1 LKIWRRIIRYLNSE
15 DYVNIHVLN
24 RAQIIDDLFYFAMEK
39 KSNLSLFWE
48 LKKYLSR
55 ETDYVAW
62 YPVIKVFEYLSTFI
76 SFSEY
81 KLEVSCSDKFRQR
94 EYYIVTC

>member
-1 LKIWRRIIRYLNSE
+1 M
-15 DYVNIHVLN
+15 LN

-39 KSNLSLFWE
+39 KSNFILFWK
-48 LKKYLSR
+48 LKNYLSR

-76 SFSEY
+76 SFSEI
-81 KLEVSCSDKFRQR
+81 KLKVSSDKFRQR
-94 EYYIVTC
+94 EYYIVICKILTLYQYLYIYDFK